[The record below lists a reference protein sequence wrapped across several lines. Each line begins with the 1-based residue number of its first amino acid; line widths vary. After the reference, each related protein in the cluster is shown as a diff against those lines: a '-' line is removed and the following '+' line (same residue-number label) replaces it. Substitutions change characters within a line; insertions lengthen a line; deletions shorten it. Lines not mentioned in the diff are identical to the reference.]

1 MSNVTA
7 IPPVA
12 AVEPRAAEPLTLSVF
27 RVNLMRSGYLLM
39 AVGLVLVKWPL
50 LLQVA
55 SLPLIEGAELCILTA
70 ISLLA
75 FLGLR
80 YPIAMLPILMF
91 EVLWKVLWFAIVAL
105 PHLIANDLDAPTESL
120 LFRNLFVIPIIA
132 VTPWDFVWKRFV
144 RTHGE
149 RWTGIR

>member
-12 AVEPRAAEPLTLSVF
+12 AVVPRAAEPLTLSVF

-55 SLPLIEGAELCILTA
+55 SMPLIEGAELCILTA

-80 YPIAMLPILMF
+80 YPIAMLPILVF
-91 EVLWKVLWFAIVAL
+91 EVLWKVIWFALVGVPL
-105 PHLIANDLDAPTESL
+105 LLANTGGAPFEAFVFSMS
-120 LFRNLFVIPIIA
+120 FVIPI
-132 VTPWDFVWKRFV
+132 VLVSPWDYVWKRYV
-144 RTHGE
+144 TTPGE
-149 RWTGIR
+149 RWMRIR